1 MQSYSTLTVF
11 GPAAEMA
18 SRGQQG
24 EMTEYKKILIKR
36 DLEMGVVM
44 TVYRQKIERL
54 TVQVIM
60 ETQQVAWTRTADK
73 TDGACEY
80 ECFGDANG
88 QIPKLVSV
96 TVREPEMKRRQ
107 IKVLPQKTK
116 EKKLI
121 EVGGLCG

>member
-1 MQSYSTLTVF
+1 MLLQVHKGVINVNNKYLQRLSVKVWIVTTSTQKVAHLATVF
-11 GPAAEMA
+11 GNVPAAEMA
-18 SRGQQG
+18 SRGQGQG

-73 TDGACEY
+73 TDGA
-80 ECFGDANG
+80 
-88 QIPKLVSV
+88 
-96 TVREPEMKRRQ
+96 RE
-107 IKVLPQKTK
+107 
-116 EKKLI
+116 
-121 EVGGLCG
+121 

>member
-1 MQSYSTLTVF
+1 MSHHAYT
-11 GPAAEMA
+11 AAEMA

-73 TDGACEY
+73 TDGAREY
-80 ECFGDANG
+80 KWPNS
-88 QIPKLVSV
+88 KLGNRDHCRITRV
-96 TVREPEMKRRQ
+96 Q
-107 IKVLPQKTK
+107 
-116 EKKLI
+116 
-121 EVGGLCG
+121 G

>member
-1 MQSYSTLTVF
+1 MTTRVQSHPPVNVPADVSRSV
-11 GPAAEMA
+11 PAAEMA

-80 ECFGDANG
+80 
-88 QIPKLVSV
+88 
-96 TVREPEMKRRQ
+96 
-107 IKVLPQKTK
+107 KVFETHSDEFQTW
-116 EKKLI
+116 
-121 EVGGLCG
+121 

>member
-1 MQSYSTLTVF
+1 
-11 GPAAEMA
+11 MA

-73 TDGACEY
+73 TDGACECKVF
-80 ECFGDANG
+80 ETHSDKFQMWQEGLSFSIEEKQIAN
-88 QIPKLVSV
+88 VES
-96 TVREPEMKRRQ
+96 
-107 IKVLPQKTK
+107 
-116 EKKLI
+116 
-121 EVGGLCG
+121 

>member
-1 MQSYSTLTVF
+1 MSV
-11 GPAAEMA
+11 PAAEMA

-73 TDGACEY
+73 TDGAREY
-80 ECFGDANG
+80 
-88 QIPKLVSV
+88 
-96 TVREPEMKRRQ
+96 
-107 IKVLPQKTK
+107 KVFETHSDEFQTW
-116 EKKLI
+116 
-121 EVGGLCG
+121 